1 MFGDQVPQE
10 LSLPA
15 PSASAMYISADE
27 GPIRFMSM
35 MPFDPEPGAEPN
47 GRGS

>member
-1 MFGDQVPQE
+1 
-10 LSLPA
+10 
-15 PSASAMYISADE
+15 MYISADE

-47 GRGS
+47 SRKYRGLLL